1 MRTIDGAP
9 AQINSVAAQA
19 ATVAVGCTDGTVLVY
34 YKAGDDDGDEAVVHT
49 LKCPDEVRC
58 VSLSAAGRLCAGA
71 CRYNRPCAHQYVG
84 KSRSCML

>member
-19 ATVAVGCTDGTVLVY
+19 ATVAVGCADGTVLVY
-34 YKAGDDDGDEAVVHT
+34 YKAGDGDDGGEAVVHT

-58 VSLSAAGRLCAGA
+58 VSLSADGRLCASGA
-71 CRYNRPCAHQYVG
+71 SVDYPRCAQSFCR
-84 KSRSCML
+84 